1 MLVEALEAQVTL
13 KDAGAEAATARKI
26 AQIVAAPPDRGP
38 ALLGPV
44 SGGLFL
50 LNTVVLWYG
59 AVLVLGEQL
68 TVGGLLAVQ
77 LLVGLAAVPLL
88 RWAGLGPRLCTMLFV
103 QRKLAEAEETRA
115 AKDPPA
121 EPLPPVRGHL
131 RIEDVSFRYHP
142 ESPNVL
148 SRINLAFQPGQVVAL
163 LGRSGAGKSTLA
175 LLLARFYLPTEGT
188 IRLDG
193 FDLAGVEV
201 RTLHAQVS
209 VVNRESVLVTGT
221 VRDNISLGDPDAAW
235 ERVVEA
241 ARLAGAH
248 EFISSLPRS
257 YDAVIGPGGLTLSA
271 GQRMGVCLARA
282 FLKEPRLLILDDVL
296 GELDAESERALVKNL
311 RAGARG
317 RTTLLLSRRPLPA
330 AYADWIVVLEA
341 GQVVEAG
348 SHRELLEQKGLYYY
362 WTGLG

>member
-1 MLVEALEAQVTL
+1 M
-13 KDAGAEAATARKI
+13 
-26 AQIVAAPPDRGP
+26 P
-38 ALLGPV
+38 
-44 SGGLFL
+44 
-50 LNTVVLWYG
+50 
-59 AVLVLGEQL
+59 
-68 TVGGLLAVQ
+68 
-77 LLVGLAAVPLL
+77 
-88 RWAGLGPRLCTMLFV
+88 
-103 QRKLAEAEETRA
+103 A
-115 AKDPPA
+115 AKDLPA
-121 EPLPPVRGHL
+121 EPLPTVRGHL
-131 RIEDVSFRYHP
+131 HVEDLGFRYHP

-148 SRINLAFQPGQVVAL
+148 SRVNLAFQPGQVVVL

-193 FDLAGVEV
+193 YDLAGVEP
-201 RTLHAQVS
+201 RSLRAQVS
-209 VVNRESVLVTGT
+209 VVGRESVLVAGT
-221 VRDNISLGDPDAAW
+221 VRDNVALTDPDATR

-241 ARLAGAH
+241 ARLAGVH
-248 EFISSLPRS
+248 ELITALPRG
-257 YDAVIGPGGLTLSA
+257 YDTVVGPKGLALSA
-271 GQRMGVCLARA
+271 GQRMGLCLARA

-330 AYADWIVVLEA
+330 AYADWVVVLDA